1 MKWNTLITPIQ
12 THSDDDT
19 LTERPLYSCFF
30 FLSLSRVELYEQYIY
45 SEACAVKK
53 EEGKNLMEEVMV
65 I

>member
-19 LTERPLYSCFF
+19 LTESPLYSCFF
-30 FLSLSRVELYEQYIY
+30 LSGVGLYERYIY
-45 SEACAVKK
+45 SQVLAVKERK
-53 EEGKNLMEEVMV
+53 KKKKLIRAVMF